1 MSRSDTIQGIIE
13 NFSRLSHSNL
23 RRHHAYR
30 HHFGG
35 DIDLSP
41 AQIGV
46 MHAISHHRKMTTN
59 KMAEAMGVTKSAIS
73 QVAEPLVKEGFL
85 ERVVDEADRRIAHL
99 SVTHKGHRLMRVFKK
114 HAIENSRDALEA
126 LTDEELDLLH
136 NLSQKLINQN
146 QK

>member
-23 RRHHAYR
+23 RSHHACR

-46 MHAISHHRKMTTN
+46 MHAISHHRKITTN
-59 KMAEAMGVTKSAIS
+59 KIAEAMGVTKSAVS
-73 QVAEPLVKEGFL
+73 QVTEPLVKEGFL
-85 ERVVDEADRRIAHL
+85 ERIVDETDRRIAHL

-114 HAIENSRDALEA
+114 HAIENSRGALEA
-126 LTDEELDLLH
+126 LTDEELELLH
-136 NLSQKLINQN
+136 NLSQKMLKKHN
-146 QK
+146 

>member
-23 RRHHAYR
+23 KKHHACR
-30 HHFGG
+30 HRFGG
-35 DIDLSP
+35 DTDLSP

-85 ERVVDEADRRIAHL
+85 ERIVDENDRRIAHL
-99 SVTHKGHRLMRVFKK
+99 SVTHKGHKLMHIFKK
-114 HAIENSRDALEA
+114 HAVENSRDALEA
-126 LTDEELDLLH
+126 LTDEELELLH
-136 NLSQKLINQN
+136 GLSQKMLNKQS
-146 QK
+146 K